1 MSDSLGSNLKLLC
14 SHYRSI
20 AEVCRKLSINR
31 AQFNRYLAGQSRPT
45 THNLKRICDFF
56 GVEPFELAMPAEQF
70 TRLIG
75 ARSGAAQPHGGS
87 DPLLELLAPLRR
99 QASPMERYCGYYFE
113 YSNCMS
119 VPGSVLISLVH
130 LREEDGLY
138 LFERQERQERASP
151 TLGQAEDWVR
161 CRYLGAAFGLQ
172 DRLFLIDYESLTLNE
187 MSQTILIPSFKS
199 RIIRLNGIKTGVSS
213 GDRRNPACTRVVWEY
228 LGPEINRISAY
239 RQVRL
244 YRPDDP
250 RIERILESWRGV
262 RPTMHYSQPPES
274 LMELGFAPERKLEI
288 PELLE
293 QVSKRDLYAH
303 SKRMWNRWTN
313 RYAFQFLDRFDIML
327 EAKDKNLAALD
338 FHHEYR
344 RVGA

>member
-75 ARSGAAQPHGGS
+75 ARSGAAQQHNGS
-87 DPLLELLAPLRR
+87 DPLLELFAPLRR

-119 VPGSVLISLVH
+119 VPGHVLLSLVH
-130 LREEDGLY
+130 LREERGNY
-138 LFERQERQERASP
+138 LFERQERQERQEP
-151 TLGQAEDWVR
+151 TRGGSEDWVR
-161 CRYLGAAFGLQ
+161 CRYLGTAFFLQ
-172 DRLFLIDYESLTLNE
+172 DRLFLVDYESLTGNE

-213 GDRRNPACTRVVWEY
+213 GDRRTPACTRVVWQY
-228 LGPEINRISAY
+228 LGNEINRVNAY
-239 RQVRL
+239 RQLML
-244 YRPDDP
+244 YAPDDA
-250 RIERILESWRGV
+250 RIDDDIRQRLGGAQLRGGLF
-262 RPTMHYSQPPES
+262 E
-274 LMELGFAPERKLEI
+274 ME
-288 PELLE
+288 
-293 QVSKRDLYAH
+293 
-303 SKRMWNRWTN
+303 
-313 RYAFQFLDRFDIML
+313 
-327 EAKDKNLAALD
+327 
-338 FHHEYR
+338 
-344 RVGA
+344 